1 MGAEPDIPELAA
13 KLLIIR
19 ARRRFYNISADAIDD
34 QLERIYE
41 LVFRV
46 AEAGHALY
54 AVRADIRAVGDP
66 TYATGRALV
75 AALAALDGD
84 VAAQLADLVE
94 DVRRTSGPDVAAQDL
109 IRVLDEQLSI
119 GFRGDERATPPR
131 DSGPYGTS
139 YDGLMQGEPP
149 EYEEPP
155 YEQPQHGQPQQAPA
169 QQGPVRPGGLPSV
182 LPAQAT
188 PRDYD
193 DADLDIPDFLK
204 NDPEP
209 KPKPRRKP
217 KPSSR
222 FLVAALPGRAPVD
235 AEISLIVRI
244 SLKAPDSSA
253 RATSL
258 WIPPSGRRLS
268 ILAQAPAGL
277 APVTALE
284 QQVVVPEDRDSE
296 PLRFAFRAQVPGLHR
311 VRVMAFAGGTFLA
324 ELETEV
330 SVEPGGPFVDTEP
343 VVAKVDSVAARRGDV
358 TLQVRSDGENTFF
371 QLLSDTYLF
380 EPVLVEALAGGPPA
394 AVERTIA
401 TLRQLTTGQGPY
413 GSDLARRWMQETG
426 IGLWADMVPAVI
438 KEQFWQLR
446 EQITS
451 FTIATTQDV
460 IPWELL
466 YPLRPGSDDGFMIE
480 QFPVLR
486 RVFGQQRAQ
495 RVRIAPCTYVLSERS
510 PANARQE
517 IDMLASVIGSAG
529 IVDDLGGLLDKLDAT
544 DCGPLHFAC
553 HNSFSA
559 DAGSAIAMNGGPFVP
574 ALLNS
579 ATIRH
584 SLASTSPLI
593 FLNACRTAGTV
604 TEYHRMTG
612 WAQQFMAA
620 GAGAFVGTLWP
631 VRSDSASAFA
641 RSFYTFLDDGEPL
654 GRAAL
659 LARRS
664 ALRDGPD
671 PTWLA
676 YTVYGDPQAVGEES

>member
-1 MGAEPDIPELAA
+1 MMSGMGAEPKIAELAA
-13 KLLIIR
+13 QLLTIR
-19 ARRRFYNISADAIDD
+19 ARRRLHDVSPAASALDE
-34 QLERIYE
+34 QLERLYRLVYE
-41 LVFRV
+41 VTEVGR
-46 AEAGHALY
+46 ALY
-54 AVRADIRAVGDP
+54 ALRADIRRVGDP
-66 TYATGRALV
+66 TYDTGRALV
-75 AALAALDGD
+75 KALVELDDDLG
-84 VAAQLADLVE
+84 ARLADLVE
-94 DVRRTSGPDVAAQDL
+94 ELWRTGGHDL
-109 IRVLDEQLSI
+109 ADTDPLVQSL
-119 GFRGDERATPPR
+119 GFRDDERAAPASA
-131 DSGPYGTS
+131 SGAY
-139 YDGLMQGEPP
+139 
-149 EYEEPP
+149 
-155 YEQPQHGQPQQAPA
+155 GQPQSAVPPHIQPA
-169 QQGPVRPGGLPSV
+169 QGPSG
-182 LPAQAT
+182 
-188 PRDYD
+188 YD
-193 DADLDIPDFLK
+193 DELDVPDFLK
-204 NDPEP
+204 LSPGPLLN
-209 KPKPRRKP
+209 RKAP
-217 KPSSR
+217 SR

-244 SLKAPDSSA
+244 SMTAPHSSTA
-253 RATSL
+253 AAPLRVPAGGQ
-258 WIPPSGRRLS
+258 PVS

-277 APVTALE
+277 VPVTALE
-284 QQVVVPEDRDSE
+284 QQVVVPSDRDSD

-311 VRVMAFAGGTFLA
+311 VRVLAFAGGTFLA

-330 SVEPGGPFVDTEP
+330 SVEPGGPLVDTEP
-343 VVAKVDSVAARRGDV
+343 VAVTVDSVAARRGDV

-380 EPVLVEALAGGPPA
+380 EPVLVESLAGERPA

-401 TLRQLTTGQGPY
+401 TLRQLATGQGPY
-413 GSDLARRWMQETG
+413 GPDLARRWMQETG
-426 IGLWADMVPAVI
+426 IGLWAEMVPAVI
-438 KEQFWQLR
+438 KDQFWQLR

-486 RVFGQQRAQ
+486 RVFGQQRS
-495 RVRIAPCTYVLSERS
+495 RRMRIAPCTYVLSERS
-510 PANARQE
+510 PVNARQE
-517 IDMLASVIGSAG
+517 IDALAAVIGSAG
-529 IVDDLGGLLDKLDAT
+529 VVDDLGGLLDKLDAS

-553 HNSFSA
+553 HNSFST

-584 SLASTSPLI
+584 SLAATRPLI

-631 VRSDSASAFA
+631 VRSDSASMFA
-641 RSFYTFLDDGEPL
+641 QSFYRFLRDGEPL

-659 LARRS
+659 RARRS
-664 ALRDGPD
+664 AVRDGPD

-676 YTVYGDPQAVGEES
+676 YTVYGDPQAVGKGQP